1 MSLPFL
7 FFLLLIQAKASTRRK
22 ESGSPQF
29 GPRPSEPSLPDER
42 RARVVFRLGVTG
54 VLEEAIGRKGWV
66 TDILGSM
73 VESLVPLLLDMSL
86 STCRRTGES

>member
-1 MSLPFL
+1 VSLPFL

-29 GPRPSEPSLPDER
+29 GPRPSPSLPDER
-42 RARVVFRLGVTG
+42 RARIVFRLGLVTG

-66 TDILGSM
+66 TDMLGSM